1 LNQPDNE
8 RGGASVETARID
20 LDQLAEHVQWKMDQE
35 DLSLR
40 EAAAAAHVSPATL
53 SRILRKGKKRPQP
66 DTGTLVHILN
76 WVKVPI
82 ENIVDSPISAKKSRS
97 KDETLEVIEV
107 HLRADRNL
115 SPEAAKVIT
124 QMVRAAYKQ
133 FTKQRR
139 GSFE

>member
-1 LNQPDNE
+1 
-8 RGGASVETARID
+8 VETARID

-66 DTGTLVHILN
+66 DTGTLVQILD

-82 ENIVDSPISAKKSRS
+82 ERIIEPPVPSKKTRS
-97 KDETLEVIEV
+97 DGKTLEVIEV
-107 HLRADRNL
+107 HLRADKNL
-115 SPEAAKVIT
+115 SPAAAKVIT

-133 FTKQRR
+133 FSKHPR
-139 GSFE
+139 GSLE